1 MKDHNKENTMDY
13 DYAVIGS
20 GFGGSV
26 AALRLAEKGYK
37 VVVLEQG
44 NLVTPEDIE
53 EGDNSIRHLNWVPA
67 LGSAG
72 YFSQDF
78 FQHVTL
84 VRGIGVGG
92 GSHVYA
98 SVLLKPKD
106 EFYNDPAW
114 SSMGINWKTELAP
127 HYATASSML
136 GVTDNPASDIQ
147 DEYLKKTAEKM
158 GAAHT
163 YGPTPNGIYFGTP
176 EVMDPDPFFNGNGPH
191 RKGCHLCGR
200 CLTGCPHGSKNTL
213 DKNYL
218 YLAQRLGAAILPF
231 RKVTNIQPRETG
243 GYDLQIKHPL
253 KKFRKYPPIR
263 TKNIVLAGG
272 VLGSLELLFHCRDI
286 TKTLPNVSP
295 ELGKVVRTNSEAIV
309 GVLSDDNEL
318 DLTCGTA
325 ISSHF
330 YPDEHTHITQNR
342 FPNGYNFMKFFTGPL
357 VDHPNPAIRSIKT
370 LVAIFLH
377 PARFFGTWFAG
388 NWHKRVTILTV
399 MQHLDNQ
406 ISFKYGRKASFMFRR
421 GLKSAAVKGK
431 SAPTF
436 LPVANNAAK
445 TLAGVSGGQPLNILT
460 ESIGNTATTA
470 HILGGC
476 HMGTSAANGVIG
488 SNHELFGYPGIYI
501 TDGSAVSAN
510 IGANPSLT
518 ITALAERAMSLIPEA
533 KN

>member
-1 MKDHNKENTMDY
+1 MDY

-26 AALRLAEKGYK
+26 AALRLSEKGYK

-44 NLVTPEDIE
+44 GQVTPEDIE
-53 EGDNSIRHLNWVPA
+53 EGDSDIRRLNWMPT
-67 LGSAG
+67 LGMSG

-78 FQHVTL
+78 FRHVTL
-84 VRGIGVGG
+84 VRGVGVGG

-98 SVLLKPKD
+98 AVLLKPKD
-106 EFYNDPAW
+106 GFYNDPAW
-114 SSMGINWKTELAP
+114 SAMGMDWKTELAP
-127 HYATASSML
+127 HYDSAAAMM
-136 GVTDNPASDIQ
+136 GVTENPATDIQ

-158 GAAHT
+158 GAAST
-163 YGPTPNGIYFGTP
+163 FGPTPNGIYFGTP
-176 EVMDPDPFFNGNGPH
+176 EVMAPDPFFNGSGPH
-191 RKGCHLCGR
+191 RTGCHLCGR

-218 YLAQRLGAAILPF
+218 YLAQRLGAVILPF
-231 RKVTNIQPRETG
+231 RKVTGILPQETG
-243 GYDLQIKHPL
+243 GYVLQMKHPL
-253 KKFRKYPPIR
+253 KTFRKYPSIR
-263 TKNIVLAGG
+263 AKNIVLAGG
-272 VLGSLELLFHCRDI
+272 VLGTLELLFHCRDVA
-286 TKTLPNVSP
+286 KTLPAVSP
-295 ELGKVVRTNSEAIV
+295 ELGKKVRTNSEAIV
-309 GVLSDDNEL
+309 GVLSDDPEL

-342 FPNGYNFMKFFTGPL
+342 FPNGYNFMKFLTGPM
-357 VDHPNPAIRSIKT
+357 VDHPNPLIRSLKT
-370 LVAIFLH
+370 IGAIAAH
-377 PARFFGTWFAG
+377 PSRFFGNWRAA

-399 MQHLDNQ
+399 MQHIDNQ
-406 ISFKYGRKASFMFRR
+406 ISFNYGRKASFLFRR

-445 TLAGVSGGQPLNILT
+445 ILAEVSGGRPLNILT

-476 HMGTSAANGVIG
+476 HMGTSPENGVI
-488 SNHELFGYPGIYI
+488 NTRHELFGYPGIYV
-501 TDGSAVSAN
+501 TDGAAVSAN

-518 ITALAERAMSLIPEA
+518 ITALAERAMSLIPAVNGKGLLENA
-533 KN
+533 S